1 MIIDIIVIILLTMA
15 AIKGFS
21 RGLIVA
27 VFSFFAFMIGL
38 AAALKL
44 SALVAKWLGENVSIS
59 QQWLPVVAFALV
71 FVGVV
76 LLVRMG
82 AKAIEAGL
90 KVVLLNWVNR
100 LGGMIFYVILY
111 LMIGSVLLFYAEQ
124 LKWITPEMTKTS
136 QTYPVLKPWAPEIIN
151 GLSKVLPFFQSLFDD
166 LQQFFG
172 NLAAKQGN

>member
-1 MIIDIIVIILLTMA
+1 MIIDIAVVVLLAMA
-15 AIKGFS
+15 LIKGYS

-27 VFSFFAFMIGL
+27 VFSFFAYLIGL

-44 SALVAKWLGENVSIS
+44 SALVAKWLGDNVNIS

-71 FVGVV
+71 FIGVV
-76 LLVRMG
+76 LLVHMG
-82 AKAIEAGL
+82 ARAIETGL
-90 KVVLLNWVNR
+90 KIVLMNWVNR
-100 LGGMIFYVILY
+100 LGGMIFFVILY

-172 NLAAKQGN
+172 NLAKQGN

>member
-1 MIIDIIVIILLTMA
+1 MA
-15 AIKGFS
+15 VIKGFS

-27 VFSFFAFMIGL
+27 VFSFLAFMIGL

-44 SALVAKWLGENVSIS
+44 SALVAKWLGENVNIS
-59 QQWLPVVAFALV
+59 QKWLPVVAFALV

-100 LGGMIFYVILY
+100 IGGMIFYVILY

-124 LKWITPEMTKTS
+124 LQWITPEMIKSS

>member
-1 MIIDIIVIILLTMA
+1 MA
-15 AIKGFS
+15 AIKGYS

-44 SALVAKWLGENVSIS
+44 SVLVTKWLGENVNVA
-59 QQWLPVVAFALV
+59 QKWLPVVSFALV

-76 LLVRMG
+76 LLVRIG
-82 AKAIEAGL
+82 AKAIESGL
-90 KVVLLNWVNR
+90 KIVMLNWLNR
-100 LGGMIFYVILY
+100 LGGMIVYVIIY

-124 LKWITPEMTKTS
+124 LQWITPEMTKSS
-136 QTYPVLKPWAPEIIN
+136 QTYPILKPWAPEIIN
-151 GLSKVLPFFQSLFDD
+151 GLSQVLPFFQSLFDD

>member
-1 MIIDIIVIILLTMA
+1 MIIDIAVVILLTMA
-15 AIKGFS
+15 LIKGYR

-27 VFSFFAFMIGL
+27 VFSFFAYLIGL

-44 SALVAKWLGENVSIS
+44 SALVAKWLGDNVNIS
-59 QQWLPVVAFALV
+59 QQWLPVVAFAIV

-76 LLVRMG
+76 LLVHMG
-82 AKAIEAGL
+82 ARAIETGL
-90 KVVLLNWVNR
+90 KIVLMNWVNR
-100 LGGMIFYVILY
+100 LGGMIFFVILY

-124 LKWITPEMTKTS
+124 LKWITPEMIKTS

-172 NLAAKQGN
+172 NLAKQGN